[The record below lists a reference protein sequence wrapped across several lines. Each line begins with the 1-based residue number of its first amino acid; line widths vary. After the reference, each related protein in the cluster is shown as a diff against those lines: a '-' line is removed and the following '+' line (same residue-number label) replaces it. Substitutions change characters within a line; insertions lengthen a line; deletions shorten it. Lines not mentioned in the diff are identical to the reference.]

1 MRYFRKSP
9 IDMKILAIGYGKNLF
24 TTGHPEQLRQ
34 LACATVVDEY
44 HMIVFAR
51 TSEGLK
57 SQQIGNFFLYPTG
70 GKTRFGMVVR
80 AFLLGRQLVRQSKLP
95 TDFVVTAQDP
105 FEAGLVGYLIARFCT
120 LSLNLQE
127 HGDFFSA
134 KEWRRESVVNR
145 IRFVLGKWLL
155 RRADTVRVVS
165 TRMLATMQQ
174 IGVSPTKL
182 RLLSVEVPLQRF
194 LQAPPSA
201 VARQLFPPDS
211 LIILTVARL
220 VPQKNLSLLL
230 RAFTKVVAE
239 TPQARLL
246 IIGTGP
252 EQQKLIAR
260 ATEFGLLGEAQ
271 PLVRFLPWTDD
282 VPSYMQSADMYA
294 LSSNYEGYARVLP
307 EAMASGLGV
316 VTTDVGCAH
325 EVVVHGQHGLI
336 VPVADEVAFT
346 AALVTLSTNAFLRQQ
361 CGQAAHTAME
371 SVATTPTEPYA
382 NRWRA
387 ALQ

>member
-1 MRYFRKSP
+1 MRV
-9 IDMKILAIGYGKNLF
+9 LAISYGKNLF
-24 TTGHPEQLRQ
+24 TTGHPELVRQ
-34 LACATVVDEY
+34 LACAAVVDEY

-51 TSEGLK
+51 TVERLETK
-57 SQQIGNFFLYPTG
+57 HMGNLFLYPTG
-70 GKTRFGMVVR
+70 GSTRAGMVIR
-80 AFLLGRQLVRQSKLP
+80 AFLLGRKIVRQSKNP
-95 TDFVVTAQDP
+95 SDFVVTTQDP
-105 FEAGLVGYLIARFCT
+105 FEAGVVGYLISRFGT
-120 LSLNLQE
+120 LPLNIQE

-134 KEWRRESVVNR
+134 KEWQRESVFNR
-145 IRFVLGKWLL
+145 VRLVIGKWLL

-165 TRMLATMQQ
+165 SRMLATMQQ

-182 RLLSVEVPLQRF
+182 RLLSVEVPLAHF
-194 LQAPPSA
+194 LQAPPSDA
-201 VARQLFPPDS
+201 ARQLFSPGS
-211 LIILTVARL
+211 VIILTVARL

-282 VPSYMQSADMYA
+282 VPSYMQSADIYA

-307 EAMASGLGV
+307 EAMASGLPIV
-316 VTTDVGCAH
+316 STDVGCAH
-325 EVVVHGQHGLI
+325 EVLVHGQHGLV
-336 VPVADEVAFT
+336 VPVGDDEAFT
-346 AALVTLSTNAFLRQQ
+346 AGLQTLVNQDGLRATF
-361 CGQAAHTAME
+361 GQSARAVMLQT
-371 SVATTPTEPYA
+371 ATTTSQPYA
-382 NRWRA
+382 LRWRA
-387 ALQ
+387 ALE